1 MAVVDRDPTDDEDKF
16 TSGVHQEE
24 GYYSRRIGEDRDQ
37 DARSRDRGIE
47 HLRND

>member
-24 GYYSRRIGEDRDQ
+24 GYYSRRIGEDRKTL
-37 DARSRDRGIE
+37 DRGIE